1 MANITGFVPGR
12 LTGTT
17 WATCFNASDLNS
29 LASGNCVLS
38 SLTPFANDGA
48 GIFDQLVKISVK
60 LSIAST
66 LLTAGSC
73 VTIWLAEQLDDLTN
87 YGDGNLVAGTQSN
100 YTPPWEPLC
109 VIPIAAQTGTKIWG
123 VKSNLLLPPSTFAL
137 VIQNNLTA
145 SSNPALAA
153 SANTVKLLT
162 GNVNTN
168 AS

>member
-1 MANITGFVPGR
+1 MANITGWVPGR

-17 WATCFNASDLNS
+17 WATAFNASDLAS
-29 LASGNCVLS
+29 LPSGASVLS

-48 GIFDQLVKISVK
+48 GVFDQLVKISVK
-60 LSIAST
+60 LAITST

-87 YGDGNLVAGTQSN
+87 FGDGGLTAGTQAT

-109 VIPIAAQTGTKIWG
+109 VIPMVPQATTKIWG
-123 VKSNLLLPPSTFAL
+123 VRSNLLLPPSTFAL
-137 VIQNNLTA
+137 ILQNSLTA
-145 SSNPALAA
+145 TANPPLSA
-153 SANTVKLLT
+153 SGNTIKILT